1 MSSHSEIPTTWQ
13 KNVALWWQST
23 SDSTVEVCRET
34 GESPKFSTFS
44 HRHKNWI
51 SRTDNFPAVAHAPM
65 VSTPNPPTLRYISHP
80 TTTESS
86 LMNASTPI
94 DPPAPSPADPPPN
107 PLPPVPPKEEPPTPH
122 PHSPPPRTPEPSD
135 PQKAPTR
142 SPGGP
147 GEVPI
152 SEPPIPGR
160 MGHATS

>member
-1 MSSHSEIPTTWQ
+1 MLPFGGKAPAIRLLKFAVKPGKAQNFPRSHIGTRIGS
-13 KNVALWWQST
+13 
-23 SDSTVEVCRET
+23 
-34 GESPKFSTFS
+34 
-44 HRHKNWI
+44 

-65 VSTPNPPTLRYISHP
+65 VSTSNPPTLRYISHP

-86 LMNASTPI
+86 SMNASTPI

-135 PQKAPTR
+135 PQKAPTH

-147 GEVPI
+147 GDSPI

-160 MGHATS
+160 TGDATS